1 MTSSSDFYTLV
12 IPTYNRAAH
21 LARLLD
27 YLEREKADF
36 PIVVLDSSEA
46 PAREQ
51 NGERVARSHLAIRR
65 VTYPSDVHPF
75 LKVRDGA
82 KQVGSPYCSIC
93 ADDDIVLLPGLR
105 ACVALL
111 DGRREAVA
119 AHGLYFNFH
128 ESSFFDLSEVVYR
141 GPSVAAAD
149 PLLRLRALF
158 GRYEAPFYAVYRT
171 AVLADIFERVEEMRT
186 TLGRELLTAALTAV
200 AGEILRTTDFYYGRS
215 TAGSFSYDAW
225 HPWQF
230 FTASPQ
236 ALFDEYRVLRDIVAA
251 AVPPDAGD
259 ADGTRMRAVIDLVF
273 LGYLEPLLRSD
284 VLQLIFAD
292 RIAGRDSM
300 STAAHVWKAFV
311 RRRPRVS
318 LRVSLAGPGRI
329 ARALAR
335 LAAGAIPMDYV
346 VARRAGGSRRTYRI
360 FEEFL
365 SSKGLGEPVGR
376 GSVLAMLERL
386 DAY

>member
-36 PIVVLDSSEA
+36 PIVVLDSSEE
-46 PAREQ
+46 PARAQ

-128 ESSFFDLSEVVYR
+128 ESRFFDLSEVVYR

-251 AVPPDAGD
+251 AVPPDAG
-259 ADGTRMRAVIDLVF
+259 ACCARTSCSSSSRTAPPAGIRCPPPRMSGRRSCAAVHVSRSGSRSPAPAASRA
-273 LGYLEPLLRSD
+273 P
-284 VLQLIFAD
+284 
-292 RIAGRDSM
+292 
-300 STAAHVWKAFV
+300 
-311 RRRPRVS
+311 
-318 LRVSLAGPGRI
+318 SLASPPER
-329 ARALAR
+329 
-335 LAAGAIPMDYV
+335 
-346 VARRAGGSRRTYRI
+346 SRWTA
-360 FEEFL
+360 
-365 SSKGLGEPVGR
+365 S
-376 GSVLAMLERL
+376 
-386 DAY
+386 

>member
-1 MTSSSDFYTLV
+1 MTSLSDAYTLV
-12 IPTYNRAAH
+12 IPTYNRAAR

-51 NGERVARSHLAIRR
+51 NGERVARSHLAVRR
-65 VTYPSDVHPF
+65 VTYPSDLHPF

-119 AHGLYFNFH
+119 AHGLYFNFDDTR
-128 ESSFFDLSEVVYR
+128 FFDLSEVVYR

-149 PLLRLRALF
+149 PLRRLRTLF
-158 GRYEAPFYAVYRT
+158 GHYEAPFYAVYRT
-171 AVLADIFERVEEMRT
+171 RVLAKVFERVEEMHT

-200 AGEILRTTDFYYGRS
+200 AGEILRATDFYYGRR

-251 AVPPDAGD
+251 AVAPDALD
-259 ADGTRMRAVIDLVF
+259 EARDRMRTVIDLVF

-300 STAAHVWKAFV
+300 STAAHVWKTFV

>member
-1 MTSSSDFYTLV
+1 
-12 IPTYNRAAH
+12 
-21 LARLLD
+21 
-27 YLEREKADF
+27 
-36 PIVVLDSSEA
+36 
-46 PAREQ
+46 
-51 NGERVARSHLAIRR
+51 
-65 VTYPSDVHPF
+65 
-75 LKVRDGA
+75 
-82 KQVGSPYCSIC
+82 
-93 ADDDIVLLPGLR
+93 
-105 ACVALL
+105 
-111 DGRREAVA
+111 
-119 AHGLYFNFH
+119 
-128 ESSFFDLSEVVYR
+128 VVYR
-141 GPSVAAAD
+141 GSSVAAAD

-171 AVLADIFERVEEMRT
+171 AVLAGIFERVEEMRT
-186 TLGRELLTAALTAV
+186 TLGRELVTAALTAV

-236 ALFDEYRVLRDIVAA
+236 ALFDEYRGLRDIVAA
-251 AVPPDAGD
+251 AVPTDAGD
-259 ADGTRMRAVIDLVF
+259 EDRHRTRTVIDLVF

-292 RIAGRDSM
+292 RIAGRDST
-300 STAAHVWKAFV
+300 STAADVWKTFV

-335 LAAGAIPMDYV
+335 LAPAGAIPMDYV
-346 VARRAGGSRRTYRI
+346 VAAPGDGSRRRRYRI
-360 FEEFL
+360 FEGFL
-365 SSKGLGEPVGR
+365 TSGTSGNPTVAPHTVRAL
-376 GSVLAMLERL
+376 LERL